1 MTYNLKN
8 YFNNINIFFLLLI
21 CILATINFFLNLPSA
36 YIYIF
41 CFLLIATVG
50 VSHGAYDGKKG
61 ELLFNNKFKN
71 WKFIFYFTYVALA
84 ISVFIIWYLN
94 PLISLIIFLVVSSFH
109 FGKEDLEIY
118 LDKKYRHHLFIFFL
132 KGSLIVLLPLFFNFE
147 QTNLIFNTI
156 IFSKNYILLSSNYTK
171 LILILNLLTQAI
183 FYLYAY
189 LKKKLNRS
197 DFISIIFEI
206 FLIIIVFYLF
216 APIVA
221 FTLYF
226 CFMHSLKNILL
237 ISNELNPNLI
247 RGFQIFFKKSL
258 FLTLITF
265 FILIISL
272 FFLIK
277 FNLLQNSIEKI
288 IFIGLASLTLPHI
301 ILHSIAENI
310 EISKI

>member
-118 LDKKYRHHLFIFFL
+118 LDKKYRHLLFIFFL

-171 LILILNLLTQAI
+171 LILILNLLTQLL
-183 FYLYAY
+183 FYLYVY
-189 LKKKLNRS
+189 LKKKLNRN

>member
-118 LDKKYRHHLFIFFL
+118 LDKKYRHRLFIFFL

-156 IFSKNYILLSSNYTK
+156 IFSKDYILLSSNYTK

>member
-118 LDKKYRHHLFIFFL
+118 LDKKYRHYLFIFFL

-156 IFSKNYILLSSNYTK
+156 IFSKDYVLLSSNYTK
-171 LILILNLLTQAI
+171 LILILNLLTQVL
-183 FYLYAY
+183 FYLYVY
-189 LKKKLNRS
+189 LKKKLNRN

-237 ISNELNPNLI
+237 ISNELNANLI

>member
-21 CILATINFFLNLPSA
+21 CILATISFFLNLPST

-118 LDKKYRHHLFIFFL
+118 LDKKYRHQLFIFFL

-156 IFSKNYILLSSNYTK
+156 IFSKDYVLLSSNYTK
-171 LILILNLLTQAI
+171 LILILNLLTQVL
-183 FYLYAY
+183 FYLYVY
-189 LKKKLNRS
+189 LKKKLNRN

>member
-109 FGKEDLEIY
+109 FGKEVLEIY
-118 LDKKYRHHLFIFFL
+118 LDKKYKLHLFIFFL

-156 IFSKNYILLSSNYTK
+156 IFSKDYVLLSSNYTK
-171 LILILNLLTQAI
+171 LILILNLLTQVL
-183 FYLYAY
+183 FYLYVY
-189 LKKKLNRS
+189 LKKKLNRN

>member
-8 YFNNINIFFLLLI
+8 YFNNINVFFLLLI
-21 CILATINFFLNLPSA
+21 CILTTINLFLNLPSA

-71 WKFIFYFTYVALA
+71 WKFFFYFTYVALA

-94 PLISLIIFLVVSSFH
+94 PLISLIIFLVISSLH

-118 LDKKYRHHLFIFFL
+118 FDKKYKLHLFIFFL

-147 QTNLIFNTI
+147 QTNLIFNTL
-156 IFSKNYILLSSNYTK
+156 IFSKDYVLLSSNYTK
-171 LILILNLLTQAI
+171 LILILNLLTQVL
-183 FYLYAY
+183 FYLYFY
-189 LKKKLNRS
+189 VKKKLNRN

-206 FLIIIVFYLF
+206 FLIIFVFYLF

-237 ISNELNPNLI
+237 ISNELDRNLF
-247 RGFQIFFKKSL
+247 RGFQIFFKQSL

-277 FNLLQNSIEKI
+277 FNLLENSIEKI

>member
-118 LDKKYRHHLFIFFL
+118 LDKKYRYHLFFFFL

-171 LILILNLLTQAI
+171 LILILNLLTQVI
-183 FYLYAY
+183 FYLYVY
-189 LKKKLNRS
+189 LKKKLNRN

-265 FILIISL
+265 FILVISL

>member
-1 MTYNLKN
+1 
-8 YFNNINIFFLLLI
+8 
-21 CILATINFFLNLPSA
+21 
-36 YIYIF
+36 
-41 CFLLIATVG
+41 
-50 VSHGAYDGKKG
+50 
-61 ELLFNNKFKN
+61 
-71 WKFIFYFTYVALA
+71 
-84 ISVFIIWYLN
+84 
-94 PLISLIIFLVVSSFH
+94 
-109 FGKEDLEIY
+109 LEIY
-118 LDKKYRHHLFIFFL
+118 LDKKYKHHLFIFFL

-156 IFSKNYILLSSNYTK
+156 IFSKDYVLLSSNYTK
-171 LILILNLLTQAI
+171 LILILNLLTQVL
-183 FYLYAY
+183 FYLYVY
-189 LKKKLNRS
+189 LKKKLNRN